1 MDAPAP
7 LLAKQWKKIFDS
19 GKVVAPPMAAVSS
32 IIFGYLAYRGM
43 STYALDEVM
52 DTDCCSTHRIF

>member
-32 IIFGYLAYRGM
+32 IVFGYLAYRGM
-43 STYALDEVM
+43 SIYVLDGDME
-52 DTDCCSTHRIF
+52 TDCSSTHRFL